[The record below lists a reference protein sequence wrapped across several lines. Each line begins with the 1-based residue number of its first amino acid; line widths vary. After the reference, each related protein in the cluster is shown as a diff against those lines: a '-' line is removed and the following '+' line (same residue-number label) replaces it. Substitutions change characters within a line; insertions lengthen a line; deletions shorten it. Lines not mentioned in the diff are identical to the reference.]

1 MKKLFD
7 GDFRTESFHFQADGE
22 KCIHCHRCI
31 QTCSSTILFEDEDGQ
46 IKMKEE
52 ADGIVGWAGC
62 YRCQHCLAVCPVGA
76 ITILGKKPEDSMPP
90 SLCASPEQLEALM
103 RNRRACRNYL
113 DKEISR
119 EEIDDM
125 LRILENVETGSN
137 RQSLEFSVT
146 YQKEQTDRF
155 RKILRRESD
164 KLAQQGIYPGSFSKE
179 EYELQL
185 EMEPVR
191 NPGDMY
197 LVGAPHILIIHSD
210 KNIGQSAV
218 DPVLAAAWFDLICAS
233 RGYGAI
239 IMTYPIGAL
248 NNLPE
253 VKKLLGIPDDRFYN
267 MIIGFGYPSI
277 PYARG
282 VQREGVMKTHEI
294 RIDADALGDEQ

>member
-1 MKKLFD
+1 MKKLFE
-7 GDFRTESFHFQADGE
+7 GDFRTESFQFQVNTE

-31 QTCSSTILFEDEDGQ
+31 QTCSSTILYEDADGQ
-46 IKMKEE
+46 IKMEAD
-52 ADGIVGWAGC
+52 ADGIAGWAGC
-62 YRCQHCLAVCPVGA
+62 YRCQHCLAVCPQGA
-76 ITILGKKPEDSMPP
+76 ISIMGKKPEDSLSP
-90 SLCASPEQLEALM
+90 SLCASPIQLEALM
-103 RNRRACRNYL
+103 RNRRACRGYL

-119 EEIDDM
+119 EEIDEM
-125 LRILENVETGSN
+125 LRILGNVETGSN
-137 RQSLEFSVT
+137 RQRLEFSVT
-146 YQKEQTDRF
+146 YKKEQTDKF
-155 RKILRRESD
+155 RKILRREAD
-164 KLAQQGIYPGSFSKE
+164 KLAEQGIYPGSFSKE
-179 EYELQL
+179 EYDLQL
-185 EMEPVR
+185 KMEPIR

-197 LVGAPHILIIHSD
+197 LVNAPHILIIHAD
-210 KNIGQSAV
+210 TTVGQWAV

-248 NNLPE
+248 KNLPE

-294 RIDADALGDEQ
+294 VIDGD